1 MNEANKTISIQ
12 MSAKVVRRS
21 RRRSLDFNSMV
32 RKERR
37 MLLMLADIPTCY
49 SLKLNERRLAIP

>member
-32 RKERR
+32 RKRE
-37 MLLMLADIPTCY
+37 
-49 SLKLNERRLAIP
+49 KNVVNVG